1 MSAAEEKTLD
11 QKFSENI
18 KTTSQEV
25 KNWPVW
31 KQQLLG
37 KRIQAIEKKE

>member
-11 QKFSENI
+11 QRFSENI
-18 KTTSQEV
+18 KSTSQEV
-25 KNWPVW
+25 KKWPVW

-37 KRIQAIEKKE
+37 KRFQAEEKKE

>member
-18 KTTSQEV
+18 KLTSQEI
-25 KNWPVW
+25 KDWPSW

-37 KRIQAIEKKE
+37 KRIQSEDKKK

>member
-11 QKFSENI
+11 QKFSENLER
-18 KTTSQEV
+18 TSQEV
-25 KNWPVW
+25 KKWPVW

-37 KRIQAIEKKE
+37 KSIQVEEKKE